1 MKKMK
6 LWIPQGKDSFPM
18 FERTIGYFFPY
29 NTMLLDKESTKS
41 IVIDSVEKVKIEWR
55 DVWNLPH
62 YFYLKVEGKYGLLSV
77 YKAKTDNNKTVYFK
91 GIEGEDCDDSSS
103 SVYTIKR
110 FLSKSFVKE
119 KIKEEIREY
128 EKKYK

>member
-1 MKKMK
+1 MRLWVPQKKN
-6 LWIPQGKDSFPM
+6 SFPM
-18 FERTIGYFFPY
+18 FYREISYFYPY

-62 YFYLKVEGKYGLLSV
+62 SFYLKVEGKYELLSV
-77 YKAKTDNNKTVYFK
+77 FKATTGNKSFYFM

-103 SVYTIKR
+103 SVYTIKKVI
-110 FLSKSFVKE
+110 SKREIKE
-119 KIKEEIREY
+119 KIKKYIRKN
-128 EKKYK
+128 EKKI